1 MSMPKEGMSMGETP
15 MADAPKQRADINR
28 LHYHPPADGW
38 DEMKTA
44 NGQIRAHW
52 RGFIEQ
58 FRTLDPGEMARRWDV
73 GQALLRDNGVTYNL
87 HGDSAG
93 LDRPWQL
100 DPFPM
105 ILSWTEWSALAKGI
119 AQRARAID
127 AVLADLYGPRTLV
140 SKGIIPPALLHAN
153 PGFLRPCHGWT
164 PEGGH
169 HLTLYAADLVRG
181 PDGHWRVYADRTE
194 SPAGTGYA
202 LENRTIVG
210 RTLSESL
217 RTIHVERLAP
227 FFDAKTRALKAASPR
242 RSDEPRVVLLT
253 PGPYNETYFEHA
265 YLARHLGVTLVQG
278 EDLTARDNHIYLKT
292 LTGLQQV
299 DVILRH
305 MSGEWC
311 DPLDLRGDSMLGV
324 AGLVQAARAGNVAI
338 VNALG
343 SGLFDGSALSAFLP
357 EANRALFK
365 TDLLLPSVE
374 TLWCGNAADRDKVLD
389 GMDDLFLRPAFRNRT
404 QAAMGSGLGQ
414 SERTAL
420 RETIMARPWEW
431 VSQAVQRF
439 STVPVWQAGKLT
451 PQAVMLRVFAVAKS
465 PTEWEVMPGGLA
477 RVAPDYASLAI
488 GRLQTGGGSKDLWIL
503 AREDQHTSS
512 IDARTQSA
520 PVKLVRG
527 SRDLPSRVADNMF
540 WLGRYLERC
549 DSLARLLRAAVR
561 GIDDGLDQGDSET
574 ARKHAKTL
582 QRMGLTFPGG
592 AFTGPP
598 ERLSKVLMEFHLGK
612 HANGL
617 AHQVERM
624 SRVAANLRDR
634 LSIDTWR
641 VLQQLRDKIDAA
653 GPKSRAVRDDVDGWL
668 NGIILMVE
676 AANGLSMENMT
687 RGPLWQFMDSG
698 RRIERAIFLVDALW
712 GALTGCA
719 QEQDVPMDVLLDIA
733 DSIMTYRSRYLA
745 APRLAGVIDLLMCD
759 ESNPRSLGFQL
770 AALSAHM
777 DSLSSQRKDEFLSPE
792 QRLMTVLCGIVR
804 TLDVS
809 LLATTTGSDGFI
821 DMEHMMETCSSR
833 LWELSEIIS
842 REYFTH
848 AQWRLPTRPPD
859 LLP

>member
-1 MSMPKEGMSMGETP
+1 MSMP
-15 MADAPKQRADINR
+15 MADNATAATPKRRIDMTR
-28 LHYHPPADGW
+28 LHYPVPHDGW
-38 DEMKTA
+38 DEMKTG

-52 RGFIEQ
+52 RGFVDQ
-58 FRTLDPGEMARRWDV
+58 FRALDSEEMTRRWDV

-93 LDRPWQL
+93 LERPWQL

-105 ILSWTEWSALAKGI
+105 ILSWSEWSSLSKGI

-140 SKGIIPPALLHAN
+140 TKGIIPPALLHGN

-164 PEGGH
+164 PVGGH
-169 HLTLYAADLVRG
+169 HLSLYAADLVRG

-210 RTLSESL
+210 RTLSEIM

-227 FFDAKTRALKAASPR
+227 FFDAKLSALRAASPR
-242 RSDEPRVVLLT
+242 RNDEPRIVLLT

-305 MSGEWC
+305 MTGEWC

-324 AGLVQAARAGNVAI
+324 AGLVQAARAGNVAV
-338 VNALG
+338 VNSLG
-343 SGLFDGSALSAFLP
+343 SGMFDGSALSAFLP
-357 EANRALFK
+357 EATKHLLK
-365 TDLLLPSVE
+365 TDLLLPSID
-374 TLWCGNAADRDKVLD
+374 TLWCGNAADREKVMD
-389 GMDDLFLRPAFRNRT
+389 GMDELFLRSAFRGRTT
-404 QAAMGSGLGQ
+404 QAIMGKNLSVT
-414 SERTAL
+414 ERINL
-420 RETIMARPWEW
+420 REAVQARPWEW
-431 VSQAVQRF
+431 ISQSIQRF
-439 STVPVWQAGKLT
+439 STVPVWQAGKLV
-451 PQAVMLRVFAVAKS
+451 PHSVMVRVFAVATG
-465 PTEWEVMPGGLA
+465 PNEWEVMPGGLA
-477 RVAPDYASLAI
+477 RVATDYASLAT
-488 GRLQTGGGSKDLWIL
+488 GRLQSGGGSKDLWIL
-503 AREDQHTSS
+503 ARDEHHTLN
-512 IDARTQSA
+512 IDGRARSA
-520 PVKLVRG
+520 PLKLVRG

-549 DSLARLLRAAVR
+549 DSHTRLLRAAVS
-561 GIDDGLDQGDSET
+561 GIDDCLDLGDGAS
-574 ARKHAKTL
+574 ARKHAKTM
-582 QRMGLTFPGG
+582 QRMGLTFPAG

-598 ERLSKVLMEFHLGK
+598 ERLSRALMEFHLGK
-612 HANGL
+612 HANGM
-617 AHQVERM
+617 AHQVDRLG
-624 SRVAANLRDR
+624 RVAANLRDR

-641 VLQQLRDKIDAA
+641 VLQQLREQIEAA
-653 GPKSRAVRDDVDGWL
+653 KPKSRAMRDDVNGWL

-698 RRIERAIFLVDALW
+698 RRIERAIFIVDALW
-712 GALTGCA
+712 GAMTDCMD
-719 QEQDVPMDVLLDIA
+719 EDEIPMDLLLDIA
-733 DSIMTYRSRYLA
+733 DSVMTYRSRYLA
-745 APRLAGVIDLLMCD
+745 APRLAGVIDLLLCD

-777 DSLSSQRKDEFLSPE
+777 DGLSNQRKDEFFSPE

-804 TLDVS
+804 TMDVGILS
-809 LLATTTGSDGFI
+809 TPTGGDGFI
-821 DMEHMMETCSSR
+821 DTERLMETCSSR
-833 LWELSEIIS
+833 LWELSEVIS